1 MNKLIHTAQELTF
14 DVRQA
19 AAMPLARNILMVRP
33 TYFHVENPI
42 NPHMRKADG
51 TLHELN
57 KPKAMSEWEALRETY
72 RKLGLAVHEAEAQ
85 VGLPD
90 MVFCA
95 NQSLP
100 YVTRV
105 GEKMAIMSN
114 MANDTRHREVP
125 TIQTTLERLGYKT
138 NQLPKRSSSTLFEG
152 MGDALWLPG
161 HRVLLGGYG
170 HRTTK
175 QIYSEIFAHIDAT
188 VITFELVNPRFY
200 HLDTCLSI
208 LDSHSALAC
217 KEAFTADGWELVKK
231 IFPRLIVVPLSEA
244 DSPVFACN
252 AHCPDGHN
260 VILQSGARQTVKALK
275 DHGFSPVEL
284 STEEFIKSG
293 GSVFCMK
300 LQFF

>member
-1 MNKLIHTAQELTF
+1 MNKLIHTAKELTF
-14 DVRQA
+14 DPKQTP
-19 AAMPLARNILMVRP
+19 AMPLARQILMVRP
-33 TYFHVENPI
+33 TFFHVENPI

-51 TLHELN
+51 SLHQLD
-57 KPKAMSEWEALRETY
+57 KPKAMKEWNVLRETY
-72 RKLGLAVHEAEAQ
+72 VKLGLNVHEADAQ
-85 VGLPD
+85 EGLPD

-100 YVTRV
+100 FVTRL
-105 GEKMAIMSN
+105 GEKTAIMSN
-114 MANDTRHREVP
+114 MANDTRHREVRV
-125 TIQTTLERLGYKT
+125 IQSTLSRQGYKI
-138 NQLPKRSSSTLFEG
+138 QHLPERSSSTLFEG

-175 QIYSEIFAHIDAT
+175 EIYSEVFSRVDAT
-188 VITFELVNPRFY
+188 VVTFELVNPRFY

-208 LDSHSALAC
+208 LDSQTALAC
-217 KEAFTADGWELVKK
+217 KDAFTDDGWALVKK
-231 IFPRLIVVPLSEA
+231 IFPRLIEVSVAEA

-252 AHCPDGHN
+252 AHCPDGRH
-260 VILQSGARQTVKALK
+260 VILQAGATQTVTALK
-275 DHGFSPVEL
+275 SQGFIPIEL